1 MENEELN
8 YALLKVDVDHLKSQ
22 FTELAKEQ
30 KELNKTVGEIKEEQ
44 RDMKRDIKDLVKVTT
59 DNVEAMKKLSDKID
73 NLENKGKFDW
83 LDAIK
88 TRIIPTLL
96 GGGIVYCIIEI
107 VSK

>member
-22 FTELAKEQ
+22 FAELAKEQ

-44 RDMKRDIKDLVKVTT
+44 RDMKRDIKDLVKAAS
-59 DNVEAMKKLSDKID
+59 DNVEAMKKLSEKID
-73 NLENKGKFDW
+73 SLENKGKFDW

-88 TRIIPTLL
+88 TRVIPVLF

>member
-44 RDMKRDIKDLVKVTT
+44 RDMKRDIKDLVKVTN
-59 DNVEAMKKLSDKID
+59 DNVQAMKALSQEIKKQ
-73 NLENKGKFDW
+73 EEKGKFDW
-83 LDAIK
+83 IESTK
-88 TRIIPTLL
+88 TKVIPTLF
-96 GGGIVYCIIEI
+96 GGGIVYAILEI
-107 VSK
+107 VNK